1 MKKYAALAKVALVAA
16 LLASFAAAPASAQK
30 KVTFGHQQ
38 VFDLAPILLAQD
50 KGFFAKH
57 GIEVALKPIP
67 RNSQNPAAL
76 EAGEVDIAMPTA
88 SVLLQAV
95 NGGLDIVAV
104 SGYSETVKNDSNF
117 GIVVRPE
124 SNIKTP
130 ADFVGK
136 KVGVPGLNAFLH
148 VMFREWL
155 TMKGIDWKK
164 VEFVETVFPQMEGIL
179 KAGSVDAVVAIQPFM
194 ARIVGSKTGELMS
207 HFIRDMPAGM
217 SITVF
222 ASKKAWADK
231 NQDAIK
237 AYRAGFDEGSAYAHA
252 HPDEAR
258 ATVAKFLKL
267 PPPAVAAVT
276 IPKFESKLSET
287 NLAPWVS
294 IMKSQGMIRG
304 DVNLKNII
312 VP

>member
-1 MKKYAALAKVALVAA
+1 MKKFITYTATII
-16 LLASFAAAPASAQK
+16 LLAAFATAPASAQK
-30 KVTFGHQQ
+30 KVTFGHQM

-57 GIEVALKPIP
+57 GIEIVLKPIP
-67 RNSQNPAAL
+67 LNSQNPAAL

-104 SGYSETVKNDSNF
+104 SGYSETVKTDTNF

-155 TMKGIDWKK
+155 TMKGVDWKK
-164 VEFVETVFPQMEGIL
+164 VDFVETVFPQMEGIL

-194 ARIVGSKTGELMS
+194 ARIIGSKTGELMS
-207 HFIRDMPAGM
+207 NFIREMPAGM

-237 AYRAGFDEGSAYAHA
+237 AYRAGFDEGAAYAHA

-267 PPPAVAAVT
+267 PPPAVAAVA
-276 IPKFESKLSET
+276 IPKFDSKLNESH
-287 NLAPWVS
+287 LAPWVS

-304 DVNLKNII
+304 DVSLKNII

>member
-1 MKKYAALAKVALVAA
+1 MEMRQYLATALLGALALM
-16 LLASFAAAPASAQK
+16 STEPANAQK

-38 VFDLAPILLAQD
+38 VFDLAPILLAQQ

-57 GIEVALKPIP
+57 GLEVALKPIP
-67 RNSQNPAAL
+67 LNSQNPAAL

-88 SVLLQAV
+88 SVLLQAA
-95 NGGLDIVAV
+95 NGGLDIVAI
-104 SGYSETVKNDSNF
+104 SGYTETTKADSNF
-117 GIVVRPE
+117 GIVVRPD
-124 SNIKTP
+124 SNIKQP
-130 ADFVGK
+130 SDFIGK

-155 TMKGIDWKK
+155 TMKGVDWKK

-179 KAGSVDAVVAIQPFM
+179 KSGSVDAVVAIQPFM
-194 ARIVGSKTGELMS
+194 SRIIGTKSGELLS
-207 HFIRDMPAGM
+207 NFIRDMPAGM

-252 HPDEAR
+252 NPDEAR
-258 ATVAKFLKL
+258 AVVASFLKL
-267 PPPAVAAVT
+267 PPPAVAAVA
-276 IPKFESKLSET
+276 IPQFDSKLSDK

-304 DVNLKNII
+304 DVSLKNII

>member
-1 MKKYAALAKVALVAA
+1 MNRLSALIVAVS
-16 LLASFAAAPASAQK
+16 LAFSIAPAAAQK
-30 KVTFGHQQ
+30 KISFGHQQ
-38 VFDLAPILLAQD
+38 VFDLAPILLAQE

-57 GIEVALKPIP
+57 GIEVAMKPIP
-67 RNSQNPAAL
+67 LNSQNPAAL
-76 EAGEVDIAMPTA
+76 EAGEVDISMPTA

-104 SGYSETVKNDSNF
+104 AGYSETIKSDSNF
-117 GIVVRPE
+117 GIVVRPDA
-124 SNIKTP
+124 NIKTP

-155 TMKGIDWKK
+155 TMKGVDWKK
-164 VEFVETVFPQMEGIL
+164 VEFIETVFPQMDGIM

-194 ARIVGSKTGELMS
+194 ARIIGSKNGELMA

-222 ASKKAWADK
+222 ASKKDWAAK

-237 AYRAGFDEGSAYAHA
+237 AFRAGFDEGAAYAQA
-252 HPDEAR
+252 HPNEAR
-258 ATVAKFLKL
+258 DIVAKTLKV
-267 PPPAVAAVT
+267 PPPAVAAVS
-276 IPKFESKLSET
+276 IPKFNSRLNESH
-287 NLAPWVS
+287 LAPWVS

>member
-1 MKKYAALAKVALVAA
+1 MKRYAVLAMAG
-16 LLASFAAAPASAQK
+16 LLASFAAGPVHAQK
-30 KVTFGHQQ
+30 KITFGHQQ
-38 VFDLAPILLAQD
+38 VFDLAPVLLAQE

-57 GIEVALKPIP
+57 GLEVVLKPIP
-67 RNSQNPAAL
+67 INSQNPAAL
-76 EAGEVDIAMPTA
+76 ESGEVDIAMPTA

-104 SGYSETVKNDSNF
+104 AGYSETIKTDSNF
-117 GIVVRPE
+117 GIVVRPD
-124 SNIKTP
+124 SGIKAP

-155 TMKGIDWKK
+155 TMKGVDWKK

-179 KAGSVDAVVAIQPFM
+179 KAGSVDAVIAIQPFM
-194 ARIVGSKTGELMS
+194 ARIIGSKTGELLS
-207 HFIRDMPAGM
+207 NFIRDMPEGM

-231 NQDAIK
+231 NQDVIK
-237 AYRAGFDEGSAYAHA
+237 AYRAAFEEGAAYAHA

-267 PPPAVAAVT
+267 PPPAVAAVS
-276 IPKFESKLSET
+276 IPKFNTKLTEN
-287 NLAPWVS
+287 NLASWVK
-294 IMKSQGMIRG
+294 IMKSQGMLRG
-304 DVNLKNII
+304 DLSVKNII

>member
-1 MKKYAALAKVALVAA
+1 MKRFVVFSSA
-16 LLASFAAAPASAQK
+16 LLLAAFAAGYASAQK

-38 VFDLAPILLAQD
+38 VFDLAPVLLAQE

-57 GIEVALKPIP
+57 GIEVVLKPIP
-67 RNSQNPAAL
+67 LNSQNPAAL

-95 NGGLDIVAV
+95 NGGLDLVAV
-104 SGYSETVKNDSNF
+104 AGYSETIKTDSNF

-124 SNIKTP
+124 SGIKTP
-130 ADFVGK
+130 ADFVGR

-155 TMKGIDWKK
+155 TMKGVDWKK
-164 VEFVETVFPQMEGIL
+164 VEFVETQFPQMEGIL

-194 ARIVGSKTGELMS
+194 ARILGSKTGELMA

-231 NQDAIK
+231 NGDVIR
-237 AYRAGFDEGSAYAHA
+237 AYRAGFDEGAAYAHA

-258 ATVAKFLKL
+258 AIVAKFLKL
-267 PPPAVAAVT
+267 PPPAVAAVN
-276 IPKFESKLSET
+276 IPKFESKLGES

-304 DVNLKNII
+304 DISLKNII
-312 VP
+312 LP

>member
-1 MKKYAALAKVALVAA
+1 MKRYAALAMVA
-16 LLASFAAAPASAQK
+16 LLASFAAGPAHAQK
-30 KVTFGHQQ
+30 KITFGHQQ

-67 RNSQNPAAL
+67 LNSQNPAAL

-95 NGGLDIVAV
+95 
-104 SGYSETVKNDSNF
+104 SETVKTDSNF
-117 GIVVRPE
+117 GIVVRPD

-155 TMKGIDWKK
+155 TMKGVDWKK

-194 ARIVGSKTGELMS
+194 ARIIGSKTGELMS

-276 IPKFESKLSET
+276 IPKFDSKLSET

>member
-1 MKKYAALAKVALVAA
+1 MKKYFAFATLA
-16 LLASFAAAPASAQK
+16 LLALASAGPANAQK
-30 KVTFGHQQ
+30 KITFGHQQ
-38 VFDLAPILLAQD
+38 IFDLAPILLAQE

-57 GIEVALKPIP
+57 GLEVALKPIP
-67 RNSQNPAAL
+67 LNSQNPAAL

-88 SVLLQAV
+88 SVLLQAI

-104 SGYSETVKNDSNF
+104 AGYSETVKTDSNF

-124 SNIKTP
+124 ANIKQP
-130 ADFVGK
+130 SDFIGK

-155 TMKGIDWKK
+155 TMKGVDWKK
-164 VEFVETVFPQMEGIL
+164 VDFVEAQFPQMEGIL
-179 KAGSVDAVVAIQPFM
+179 KSGSVDAVVAIQPFM
-194 ARIVGSKTGELMS
+194 SRIIGTKTGELMS
-207 HFIRDMPAGM
+207 NFIRDMPAGM

-231 NQDAIK
+231 NPDAIK
-237 AYRAGFDEGSAYAHA
+237 AYRAGFDEGAAYAHA

-258 ATVAKFLKL
+258 AIVANFLKL
-267 PPPAVAAVT
+267 PPPAVATVT
-276 IPKFESKLSET
+276 IPQFDSKLSDK

-304 DVNLKNII
+304 DVSLKNII

>member
-1 MKKYAALAKVALVAA
+1 M
-16 LLASFAAAPASAQK
+16 
-30 KVTFGHQQ
+30 
-38 VFDLAPILLAQD
+38 
-50 KGFFAKH
+50 
-57 GIEVALKPIP
+57 
-67 RNSQNPAAL
+67 
-76 EAGEVDIAMPTA
+76 
-88 SVLLQAV
+88 LLQAT
-95 NGGLDIVAV
+95 NGGLDIVAI
-104 SGYSETVKNDSNF
+104 SGYSETTKDDSNF
-117 GIVVRPE
+117 GIVVRPD
-124 SNIKTP
+124 SNIKQP
-130 ADFVGK
+130 SDFIGK

-155 TMKGIDWKK
+155 TMKGVDWKK

-179 KAGSVDAVVAIQPFM
+179 KSGSVDAVVAIQPFM
-194 ARIVGSKTGELMS
+194 SRIIGTKSGVLISN
-207 HFIRDMPAGM
+207 FIRDMPAGM

-237 AYRAGFDEGSAYAHA
+237 AFRAGFDEGSAYAHA

-258 ATVAKFLKL
+258 AVVASFLKL
-267 PPPAVAAVT
+267 PPPAVASVS
-276 IPKFESKLSET
+276 IPKFDSKLSDK

-304 DVNLKNII
+304 DVSLKNII

>member
-67 RNSQNPAAL
+67 LNSQNPAAL

>member
-1 MKKYAALAKVALVAA
+1 MRQYLATALLGALALMSAG
-16 LLASFAAAPASAQK
+16 PANAQK

-38 VFDLAPILLAQD
+38 VFDLAPILLAQQ

-57 GIEVALKPIP
+57 GLEVALKPIP
-67 RNSQNPAAL
+67 LNSQNPAAL

-88 SVLLQAV
+88 SVLLQAA
-95 NGGLDIVAV
+95 NGGLDIVAI
-104 SGYSETVKNDSNF
+104 SGYTETTKADSNF
-117 GIVVRPE
+117 GIVVRPD
-124 SNIKTP
+124 SNIKQP
-130 ADFVGK
+130 SDFVGK

-155 TMKGIDWKK
+155 TMKGVDWKK

-179 KAGSVDAVVAIQPFM
+179 KSGSVDAVVAIQPFM
-194 ARIVGSKTGELMS
+194 SRIIGTKSGELLS
-207 HFIRDMPAGM
+207 NFIRDMPAGM

-231 NQDAIK
+231 NQDVIK
-237 AYRAGFDEGSAYAHA
+237 AFRAGFDEGSAYAHA

-258 ATVAKFLKL
+258 AVVASFLKL
-267 PPPAVAAVT
+267 PPPAVAAVS
-276 IPKFESKLSET
+276 IPQFDSKLSDK

-304 DVNLKNII
+304 DVSLKNII

>member
-1 MKKYAALAKVALVAA
+1 MKKIAAFAIGV
-16 LLASFAAAPASAQK
+16 LLAVSAAAPACAQK

-38 VFDLAPILLAQD
+38 IFDLAPILLAQE

-67 RNSQNPAAL
+67 LNSQNPAAL

-95 NGGLDIVAV
+95 NGGLDLVAV
-104 SGYSETVKNDSNF
+104 SGYSETVKTDSNF

-155 TMKGIDWKK
+155 TMKGVDWKK

-179 KAGSVDAVVAIQPFM
+179 KAGSVDAVIAIQPFM
-194 ARIVGSKTGELMS
+194 SRIIGTKTGELMS
-207 HFIRDMPAGM
+207 NFIRDMPAGM

-258 ATVAKFLKL
+258 AIVAKFLKL
-267 PPPAVAAVT
+267 PPPAVAAVN
-276 IPKFESKLSET
+276 IPKFDSKLSEN

>member
-1 MKKYAALAKVALVAA
+1 
-16 LLASFAAAPASAQK
+16 
-30 KVTFGHQQ
+30 
-38 VFDLAPILLAQD
+38 
-50 KGFFAKH
+50 
-57 GIEVALKPIP
+57 
-67 RNSQNPAAL
+67 
-76 EAGEVDIAMPTA
+76 MPTA

-104 SGYSETVKNDSNF
+104 AGFSETIKTDTNF

-155 TMKGIDWKK
+155 TMKGVDWKK

-207 HFIRDMPAGM
+207 NFIREMPAGM

-237 AYRAGFDEGSAYAHA
+237 AFRAGFDEGAAYAHA

-267 PPPAVAAVT
+267 PPPAVAAVA
-276 IPKFESKLSET
+276 IPTFNSKLNESH
-287 NLAPWVS
+287 LAPWAS

-304 DVNLKNII
+304 DVSLKNII

>member
-1 MKKYAALAKVALVAA
+1 MRRHFAIAMLGALALS
-16 LLASFAAAPASAQK
+16 LTTPAHAQK
-30 KVTFGHQQ
+30 KITFGHQQ
-38 VFDLAPILLAQD
+38 VFDLAPILLAQE

-57 GIEVALKPIP
+57 GLEVALKPIP
-67 RNSQNPAAL
+67 LNSQNPAAL

-95 NGGLDIVAV
+95 NGGLDTVAV
-104 SGYSETVKNDSNF
+104 AGYTETVKNDNNF

-155 TMKGIDWKK
+155 TMKGVDWKK
-164 VEFVETVFPQMEGIL
+164 VEFVETQFPQMEGIL
-179 KAGSVDAVVAIQPFM
+179 KSGSVDAVVAIQPFM
-194 ARIVGSKTGELMS
+194 ARIIGTKTGELLS
-207 HFIRDMPAGM
+207 NFIRDMPAGM

-231 NQDAIK
+231 NQEAIK
-237 AYRAGFDEGSAYAHA
+237 AFRAGFDEGSAYAHA

-258 ATVAKFLKL
+258 AIVANFLKL

-276 IPKFESKLSET
+276 IPQFDSKLGDK

-304 DVNLKNII
+304 DVSLKNII

>member
-1 MKKYAALAKVALVAA
+1 MKRFLAFATLA
-16 LLASFAAAPASAQK
+16 LLALVSTGPANAQK
-30 KVTFGHQQ
+30 KITFGHQQ
-38 VFDLAPILLAQD
+38 IFDLAPILLAQE

-57 GIEVALKPIP
+57 GLEVALKPIP
-67 RNSQNPAAL
+67 LNSQNPAAL

-88 SVLLQAV
+88 SVLLQAI

-104 SGYSETVKNDSNF
+104 AGYSETVKTDSNF

-124 SNIKTP
+124 ANIKQP
-130 ADFVGK
+130 SDFIGK

-155 TMKGIDWKK
+155 TMKGVDWKK
-164 VEFVETVFPQMEGIL
+164 VDFVEAQFPQMEGIL
-179 KAGSVDAVVAIQPFM
+179 KSGSVDAVVAIQPFM
-194 ARIVGSKTGELMS
+194 SRIIGTKTGELMS
-207 HFIRDMPAGM
+207 NFIRDMPAGM

-231 NQDAIK
+231 NPDAIK
-237 AYRAGFDEGSAYAHA
+237 AYRAGFDEGAAYAHA

-258 ATVAKFLKL
+258 AIVANFLKL
-267 PPPAVAAVT
+267 PPPAVATVT
-276 IPKFESKLSET
+276 IPQFDSKLSDK

-304 DVNLKNII
+304 DVSLKNII